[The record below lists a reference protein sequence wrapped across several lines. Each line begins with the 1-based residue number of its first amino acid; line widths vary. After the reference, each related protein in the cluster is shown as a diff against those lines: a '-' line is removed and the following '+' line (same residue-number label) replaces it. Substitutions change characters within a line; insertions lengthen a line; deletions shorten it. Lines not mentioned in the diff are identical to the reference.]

1 MILVDWSNCQPLKE
15 ELITSMSHH
24 ALDRAIERGGEP
36 LIWFRQEVED
46 LINKAEDKIQQL
58 SDKYKT
64 FVIKGKRGLA
74 VVGGLIKKGKDLI
87 FKVFTVHRKKNFVPN
102 NPNDAVITVT
112 EMKENYTPEEI
123 KKVLWNTF
131 RDKARK
137 ITYLSNNEFEVI
149 PEDDMT
155 IDDANEMAGELEDS
169 GLFDV
174 VYDNHSFYITF
185 LEESKVLKYITLL
198 EKLTNKKV
206 KLVEEETAPSI
217 KIYNAILQELEAI
230 KQRALNPS
238 ESYDIAI
245 EVFKNNRTPI
255 LYAIFK
261 AISTLYE
268 KKDQSKFKK

>member
-24 ALDRAIERGGEP
+24 ALDRAIERSGEP
-36 LIWFRQEVED
+36 LIWFRREVED

-217 KIYNAILQELEAI
+217 KIYNAILQELETI

-261 AISTLYE
+261 ATSTLYE